1 MIVSQGS
8 GRIVPPQGVVGSC
21 EAVDVVGGVVVVL
34 LVRVRHRAGGLEEV
48 RGLLA
53 DGAAGGHG
61 EGGGRRRE
69 VGRLEVSHD
78 VVAGWLAGTCALYCH
93 YQH

>member
-1 MIVSQGS
+1 MIVSDGS
-8 GRIVPPQGVVGSC
+8 GRIVSPQGVVGSC

-34 LVRVRHRAGGLEEV
+34 LVRVGHGAGGLEEV
-48 RGLLA
+48 RGLLC

-61 EGGGRRRE
+61 EAWRRRRRE
-69 VGRLEVSHD
+69 VRRLEVSH
-78 VVAGWLAGTCALYCH
+78 AGTCALYCH